1 MEVATRSMEMR
12 PATVDEI
19 REARWKVARKV
30 GKKGYVQLQTTHG
43 NLNIEVHCD
52 FVPMTSENFL
62 GLCASGAYDGTPIHR
77 LIPGFMAQAGD
88 TTHGDGT
95 VR

>member
-1 MEVATRSMEMR
+1 MLTHTIKTKS
-12 PATVDEI
+12 
-19 REARWKVARKV
+19 
-30 GKKGYVQLQTTHG
+30 HG
-43 NLNIEVHCD
+43 NINLEVHCD